1 MFVCFKKKIK
11 IMFMLLP
18 RDKYAKTLSKLA
30 TILQETIL
38 FV

>member
-1 MFVCFKKKIK
+1 MLFFFFFFKF
-11 IMFMLLP
+11 MFMLLP